1 MIDLR
6 KALTDYLA
14 VRRSLGFKLQWAQ
27 ERLSAFLDHLEQA
40 GSPVITIALAVEWA
54 TLPEG
59 ATATWWAQRLTYVR
73 GFARYLHSL
82 DPRHEVPPIDL
93 MPVAIRRKPVYLYS
107 EEDVQTLLGAAREL
121 KGPFRAHTYS
131 TLIALLAVT
140 GMRVGEAI
148 ALDRSDVDRKD
159 AVLTIRNAKF
169 GKSRE
174 VPLHA
179 TTMKALA
186 TYARERDR
194 TFPGARIPA
203 FFVSQRNTRL
213 IYQNVHLTFF
223 RLIDRVGFGEKKPH
237 RPRIHDLRHSFALW
251 TLRDW
256 YRAGDDVERRLPR
269 LSTYLG
275 HGDPSSTYWYLQAAP
290 ELMELAAKR
299 LEHRLGELP

>member
-6 KALTDYLA
+6 RALADYLA
-14 VRRSLGFKLQWAQ
+14 LRRSLGFKLQWAR
-27 ERLSAFLDHLEQA
+27 ERISAFLDHLEQA

-59 ATATWWAQRLTYVR
+59 VTATWWANRLTLVR
-73 GFARYLHSL
+73 GFARYAHSL
-82 DPRHEVPPIDL
+82 DPQNEVPPVDL
-93 MPVAIRRKPVYLYS
+93 IPISTRRKPVYLYS
-107 EEDVQTLLGAAREL
+107 EEDMQTLLDAAREL
-121 KGPFRAHTYS
+121 MGPFRARTYS

-148 ALDRSDVDRKD
+148 ALDRCDVDGRD
-159 AVLTIRNAKF
+159 ALLTIRDAKF

-179 TTMKALA
+179 TTATALA
-186 TYARERDR
+186 AYARERDR
-194 TFPGARIPA
+194 VFRGTRVPA

-213 IYQNVHLTFF
+213 IYQNVHFTFF
-223 RLIDRVGFGEKKPH
+223 RLIDRVGFADRKPR

-256 YRAGDDVERRLPR
+256 YRAGNDAERRLPR
-269 LSTYLG
+269 LSTFLG
-275 HGDPSSTYWYLQAAP
+275 HADPSSTYWYLQAAP
-290 ELMELAAKR
+290 ELMELAANR
-299 LEHRLGELP
+299 LEDRLGELP